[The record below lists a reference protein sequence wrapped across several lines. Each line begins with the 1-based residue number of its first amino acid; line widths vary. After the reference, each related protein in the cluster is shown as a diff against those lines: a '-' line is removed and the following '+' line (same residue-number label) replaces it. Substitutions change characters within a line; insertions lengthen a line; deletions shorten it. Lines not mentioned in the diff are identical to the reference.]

1 MINQQKVRGGMQS
14 FYSSARWFLLA
25 IPIASLFNVIFLLMD
40 QDYYFTFA
48 MEFPCYITA
57 HGFELTVDG
66 VLSSPAPSIAMAV
79 VLCFALAAFW
89 FLSKYH
95 YGWMIA
101 ALVLY
106 IADFVF
112 SVKVFGI
119 SSLGIMLHIFIIS
132 ALAVGII
139 NGKRVHRFE

>member
-1 MINQQKVRGGMQS
+1 
-14 FYSSARWFLLA
+14 
-25 IPIASLFNVIFLLMD
+25 
-40 QDYYFTFA
+40 
-48 MEFPCYITA
+48 
-57 HGFELTVDG
+57 
-66 VLSSPAPSIAMAV
+66 
-79 VLCFALAAFW
+79 
-89 FLSKYH
+89 
-95 YGWMIA
+95 MIA

-112 SVKVFGI
+112 SVKIFRI

>member
-1 MINQQKVRGGMQS
+1 MINQQKARGGMQS

-57 HGFELTVDG
+57 YGFTLAIEG
-66 VLSSPAPSIAMAV
+66 VFSSPALPIAMAV

-89 FLSKYH
+89 LLSKHH

-101 ALVLY
+101 ALALY

-112 SVKVFGI
+112 SVKVIGI
-119 SSLGIMLHIFIIS
+119 SFLGVMLHIFVIS

>member
-1 MINQQKVRGGMQS
+1 
-14 FYSSARWFLLA
+14 
-25 IPIASLFNVIFLLMD
+25 
-40 QDYYFTFA
+40 
-48 MEFPCYITA
+48 
-57 HGFELTVDG
+57 
-66 VLSSPAPSIAMAV
+66 MAV

-139 NGKRVHRFE
+139 NGKRVHRVE

>member
-57 HGFELTVDG
+57 HGFALTVDG

-101 ALVLY
+101 ALGVEFVKILFV
-106 IADFVF
+106 DF
-112 SVKVFGI
+112 
-119 SSLGIMLHIFIIS
+119 L
-132 ALAVGII
+132 
-139 NGKRVHRFE
+139 N

>member
-57 HGFELTVDG
+57 HGFALTVDG
-66 VLSSPAPSIAMAV
+66 VLSSPALSIAMAV

-112 SVKVFGI
+112 PLK
-119 SSLGIMLHIFIIS
+119 SSGYRLSG
-132 ALAVGII
+132 
-139 NGKRVHRFE
+139 